1 MNLGHRS
8 ADTLLGLLVV
18 GVATLL
24 LVALVFTQGW
34 NERRFDVLL
43 LTESAEELD
52 PGTKVL
58 LEGLEIGRVTRVI
71 PRPNPGA
78 QTMEFVATLQL
89 RSRFPDGSELWLPLG
104 TRAEITVYALKATDV
119 TLRLPVHWA
128 GRVREGD
135 TLRATRK
142 QPPLDVMAGVADT
155 LAAQLRL
162 VLADSRQLMDHL
174 TRTIDHADRELASTG
189 PAVRTS
195 LATFDTLLL
204 QANHSLA
211 TAGRILEQEGSRL
224 GPMHDSLSAALSQ
237 ARITMIRLDTLAA
250 IGTAVASENRAD
262 VHSTLIQLRQISVK
276 MDYYLDQ
283 LGQKPMRMFTGI
295 HPYPVDSG
303 APVR

>member
-1 MNLGHRS
+1 MNLGNRS
-8 ADTLLGLLVV
+8 ADLLLGLFVV
-18 GVATLL
+18 GVAALL

-71 PRPNPGA
+71 PRPDA
-78 QTMEFVATLQL
+78 ATQTMEFVATLRL
-89 RSRFPDGSELWLPLG
+89 RSRFPDGSELQLPLG
-104 TRAEITVYALKATDV
+104 TRAEITVYNLKATDI
-119 TLRLPVHWA
+119 TLRLPAHWA
-128 GRVREGD
+128 GKVHEGD

-142 QPPLDVMAGVADT
+142 QPPLDAMAGVADT
-155 LAAQLRL
+155 LAAQMRL
-162 VLADSRQLMDHL
+162 VLADSRVLMERL

-195 LATFDTLLL
+195 LATFDTLL
-204 QANHSLA
+204 QQTNHSLA
-211 TAGRILEQEGSRL
+211 AAGRILEQEGNRL

-237 ARITMIRLDTLAA
+237 ARVTMIRLDTLAA
-250 IGTAVASENRAD
+250 LGTAVASENRAD

-295 HPYPVDSG
+295 RPYPVDTG
-303 APVR
+303 GPIR